1 MKRVIVLVLMFL
13 LALTAFSQSLVIKG
27 SNTVYPVAQ
36 VWAEEFKK
44 EHPDVN
50 ITLEGAGS
58 STGIKA
64 LFNNQTDIA
73 NASRWLKDSEL
84 KLMNEEGR
92 YFVPFI
98 VGYDGIAVIVNPSLP
113 LDSITTDQL
122 KKLYTGEITNWS
134 QIDPELPNT
143 RVVLYSR
150 DTASGTFEYF
160 VESVLEGERLVPYTQ
175 MLPSNR
181 AEVEQVSQNKYAIGY
196 VGMAYV
202 TDEVKALKV
211 NSVEPSLRNVNSGE
225 YPISRPLF
233 MFLEATNGLPKGLAW
248 EFLQFGL
255 SPKGQSLI
263 LDVGY
268 VNAYGTDK

>member
-181 AEVEQVSQNKYAIGY
+181 AEVEQVSQNTYAIGY

>member
-1 MKRVIVLVLMFL
+1 MKRLILLVTVVL
-13 LALTAFSQSLVIKG
+13 LALFTFGQTLVIKG

-36 VWAEEFKK
+36 IWAEEFQKSN
-44 EHPDVN
+44 PDVR
-50 ITLEGAGS
+50 ISIEGAGS

-64 LFNNQTDIA
+64 LFNNQTNIA

-84 KLMNEEGR
+84 EQMSKEGR
-92 YFVPFI
+92 YFIPFI
-98 VGYDGIAVIVNPSLP
+98 IGFDGIAIVVHPSLP
-113 LDSITTDQL
+113 LDSITTDEL
-122 KKLYTGEITNWS
+122 KKIYTGKINNWN
-134 QIDPELPNT
+134 QIDPDLPNT
-143 RVVLYSR
+143 RIVLYSR

-181 AEVEQVSQNKYAIGY
+181 AEVEQVSQNDNAIGY

-211 NSVEPSLRNVNSGE
+211 NDIEPSLKNVNSGT

-233 MFLEATNGLPKGLAW
+233 MFLEATDGLPEGLTW
-248 EFLQFGL
+248 DFLQFGL
-255 SPKGQSLI
+255 SPRGQSLV
-263 LDVGY
+263 LEAGY
-268 VNAYGTDK
+268 VNAYGTDE

>member
-1 MKRVIVLVLMFL
+1 MKKIVLMVTVVLLGLF
-13 LALTAFSQSLVIKG
+13 TFSQTLVIKG

-36 VWAEEFKK
+36 AWAEQFQK
-44 EHPDVN
+44 EHPDVS

-73 NASRWLKDSEL
+73 NSSRWLKDSEL
-84 KLMNEEGR
+84 QLMFEEGR
-92 YFVPFI
+92 YFIPFI
-98 VGYDGIAVIVNPSLP
+98 IGYDGISIIVNPSLD
-113 LDSITTDQL
+113 LDSITITQL
-122 KKLYTGEITNWS
+122 KKIYTGEIATWK
-134 QIDPELPNT
+134 QLKPDLPNT
-143 RVVLYSR
+143 RIVLYSR

-160 VESVLEGERLVPYTQ
+160 VEHVLEGERLVPHTQ

-181 AEVEQVSQNKYAIGY
+181 AEVEQVSQNKNAIGY

-202 TDEVKALKV
+202 TDEVKALNV
-211 NSVEPSLRNVNSGE
+211 EGVEPTLKNVNTGK

-233 MFLEATNGLPKGLAW
+233 MFLDATNGLPKGLSW

-255 SPKGQSLI
+255 SPKGQSLV
-263 LDVGY
+263 LGVGY

>member
-92 YFVPFI
+92 FFVPFI

-181 AEVEQVSQNKYAIGY
+181 AEVVQVSQNESAIGY

-211 NSVEPSLRNVNSGE
+211 NSVEPSLKNVNSGE

-255 SPKGQSLI
+255 SPKGQSLV

>member
-1 MKRVIVLVLMFL
+1 MKKIVLMVTVVLLGLF
-13 LALTAFSQSLVIKG
+13 TFSQTLVIKG

-36 VWAEEFKK
+36 AWAEQFQK
-44 EHPDVN
+44 EHPDVS

-98 VGYDGIAVIVNPSLP
+98 IGYDGIAIIVNPSLP

-134 QIDPELPNT
+134 QIDPELPST
-143 RVVLYSR
+143 RIVLYSR
-150 DTASGTFEYF
+150 DTASGTYEYF

-181 AEVEQVSQNKYAIGY
+181 AEVEQVSQNENAIGY

-211 NSVEPSLRNVNSGE
+211 NSVEPSLKNVNSGE

-255 SPKGQSLI
+255 SPKGQSLV

-268 VNAYGTDK
+268 VNAYGMDK

>member
-1 MKRVIVLVLMFL
+1 MKKIVLMVTVVLLGLF
-13 LALTAFSQSLVIKG
+13 TFSQTLVIKG

-36 VWAEEFKK
+36 AWAEQFQK
-44 EHPDVN
+44 EHPDVS

-84 KLMNEEGR
+84 TLMNEEGR

-98 VGYDGIAVIVNPSLP
+98 IGYDGIAIIVNPSLP

-134 QIDPELPNT
+134 QIDPELPST
-143 RVVLYSR
+143 RIVLYSR
-150 DTASGTFEYF
+150 DTASGTYEYF

-181 AEVEQVSQNKYAIGY
+181 AEVEQVSQNENAIGY

-211 NSVEPSLRNVNSGE
+211 NSVEPSLKNVNSGE

-255 SPKGQSLI
+255 SPKGQSLV

>member
-255 SPKGQSLI
+255 SPKGQSLV

>member
-1 MKRVIVLVLMFL
+1 MKKIVLMVTVVLLGLF
-13 LALTAFSQSLVIKG
+13 TFSQTLVIKG

-36 VWAEEFKK
+36 AWAEQFQK
-44 EHPDVN
+44 EHPDVS

-98 VGYDGIAVIVNPSLP
+98 IGYDGIAIIVNPSLP

-134 QIDPELPNT
+134 QIDPELPST
-143 RVVLYSR
+143 RIVLYSR
-150 DTASGTFEYF
+150 DTASGTYEYF

-181 AEVEQVSQNKYAIGY
+181 AEVEQVSQNENAIGY

-211 NSVEPSLRNVNSGE
+211 NSVEPSLKNVNSGE

-255 SPKGQSLI
+255 SPKGQSLV

>member
-1 MKRVIVLVLMFL
+1 MKKIVLMVTVVLLGLF
-13 LALTAFSQSLVIKG
+13 TFSQTLVIKG

-36 VWAEEFKK
+36 AWAEQFQK
-44 EHPDVN
+44 EHPDVS

-84 KLMNEEGR
+84 TLMNEEGR

-98 VGYDGIAVIVNPSLP
+98 IGYDGIAIIVNPSLP

-134 QIDPELPNT
+134 QIDPELPST
-143 RVVLYSR
+143 RIVLYSR
-150 DTASGTFEYF
+150 DTASGTYEYF

-181 AEVEQVSQNKYAIGY
+181 AEVEQVSQNENAIGY

-211 NSVEPSLRNVNSGE
+211 NSVEPSLKNVNSGE

-255 SPKGQSLI
+255 SPKGQSLV

-268 VNAYGTDK
+268 VNAYGMDK

>member
-268 VNAYGTDK
+268 VNADGTDK

>member
-1 MKRVIVLVLMFL
+1 MKRMLLVITVVLLGLFV
-13 LALTAFSQSLVIKG
+13 FSQSLVIKG

-36 VWAEEFKK
+36 AWVEAFKEEN
-44 EHPDVN
+44 PDVN

-73 NASRWLKDSEL
+73 NSSRWLKDSEL
-84 KLMNEEGR
+84 QQMFEEGK
-92 YFVPFI
+92 YFIPFI
-98 VGYDGIAVIVNPSLP
+98 VGYDGIAIIVNPSLA
-113 LDSITTDQL
+113 LDSITIDQL
-122 KKLYTGEITNWS
+122 KKIYTGKITTWK
-134 QIDPELPNT
+134 QIHSDLPNT
-143 RVVLYSR
+143 RIVLYSR

-160 VESVLEGERLVPYTQ
+160 VEHVIEGERLVPYTQ

-181 AEVEQVSQNKYAIGY
+181 AEVEQVSQNKSAIGY

-202 TDEVKALKV
+202 TNEVKALKV
-211 NSVEPSLRNVNSGE
+211 EGVEPTLKNVNTGK

-233 MFLEATNGLPKGLAW
+233 MFIDATNGLPKGLAW

-255 SPKGQSLI
+255 SPKGQSLV

-268 VNAYGTDK
+268 VNAYWTDK